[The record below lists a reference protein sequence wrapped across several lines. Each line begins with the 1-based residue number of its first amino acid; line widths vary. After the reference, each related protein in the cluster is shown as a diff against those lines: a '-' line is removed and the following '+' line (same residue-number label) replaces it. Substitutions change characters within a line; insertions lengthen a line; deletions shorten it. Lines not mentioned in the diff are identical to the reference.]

1 MEQSNATPQAAGREL
16 SVLELADIREWRTLA
31 AKYFRPNTVDP
42 LTTEERARWSELTKV
57 FGPDDNP
64 LDMLLSHS
72 DALAARL
79 AQAEARCAELTEQ
92 LAIPIEDEVPPM
104 TPGLPFRLSIMV
116 EQIGGYGVTVHYDYD
131 DPDKLLNVPDEPCGK
146 AVRLAALGV
155 VEGVWNDDPAER
167 RAPDAPA
174 ESIYDAVFRAVTP
187 DAPEPSEPS
196 RCWQCG
202 GRGYMRDTPAST
214 CRHCNGKGRV

>member
-1 MEQSNATPQAAGREL
+1 MAQSNATPQAAGREPGRYEL
-16 SVLELADIREWRTLA
+16 HSCASVRFTRWFHREGEDYRLGANMVSLDEIA
-31 AKYFRPNTVDP
+31 AALNDR
-42 LTTEERARWSELTKV
+42 
-57 FGPDDNP
+57 
-64 LDMLLSHS
+64 